1 MTAIGLSD
9 LYFSR
14 HFFPPA
20 VPHLVA
26 HSVVPSIRSDFLSNG
41 AQNACDA
48 SCNARLERL
57 FVEGIGMLW
66 AHLRPCGVRN
76 ESSPPGAKCRAV
88 KSSPANSM
96 STLRAEGDAQR
107 RSQRSIYSAIEYLR
121 RWVVRFMPSS

>member
-66 AHLRPCGVRN
+66 AHLR
-76 ESSPPGAKCRAV
+76 RAV
-88 KSSPANSM
+88 SGMNPHLLALS
-96 STLRAEGDAQR
+96 AEQLSRDQR
-107 RSQRSIYSAIEYLR
+107 TR
-121 RWVVRFMPSS
+121 

>member
-41 AQNACDA
+41 LLKCMRRIMQRVLWAFFRGRHKDA
-48 SCNARLERL
+48 LGALTFVRLE
-57 FVEGIGMLW
+57 E
-66 AHLRPCGVRN
+66 C
-76 ESSPPGAKCRAV
+76 E
-88 KSSPANSM
+88 
-96 STLRAEGDAQR
+96 
-107 RSQRSIYSAIEYLR
+107 
-121 RWVVRFMPSS
+121 